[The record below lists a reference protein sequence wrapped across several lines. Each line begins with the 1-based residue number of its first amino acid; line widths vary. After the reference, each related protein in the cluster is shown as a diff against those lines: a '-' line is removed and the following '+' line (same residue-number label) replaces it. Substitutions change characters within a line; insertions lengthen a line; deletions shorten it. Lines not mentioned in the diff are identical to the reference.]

1 MDIHKPKPVHGWR
14 EFLKEVGI
22 IVLGILIALVLEQA
36 VSWAHDRS
44 VGREA
49 RASIRGEIAHNLRTV
64 AMRDSIEPCIQRR
77 LREVDRYLDQA
88 QMAGTTSRISWIGAP
103 LSFLASH
110 TKFQA
115 AQSAGRFVFIDEG
128 EQDQIAMIYSD
139 LQDADEA
146 GVREWYA
153 WAELRS
159 LATTHARLTQADLSR
174 LRGALQEA
182 RGADWFIRL
191 DDKQVMDA
199 ARKLGLSAPHVGSS
213 NGYQVASA
221 CLSTDTPFAEG
232 AARASSPMVP
242 FPE

>member
-1 MDIHKPKPVHGWR
+1 MDIHKPKPVDGWR
-14 EFLKEVGI
+14 DFLKEVGI

-36 VSWAHDRS
+36 AAWAHDRA

-49 RASIRGEIAHNLRTV
+49 RASIRGEIAGDLKTV
-64 AMRDSIEPCIQRR
+64 ARRNAIEPCIQRR
-77 LREVDRYLDQA
+77 LREVDLYLDQA
-88 QMAGTTSRISWIGAP
+88 QAGRTTARPSWIGAP
-103 LSFLASH
+103 LSFLANH

-115 AQSAGRFVFIDEG
+115 SQSAGRFVFIDED
-128 EQDQIAMIYSD
+128 EQEQMATIYSD

-146 GVREWYA
+146 GIREWYA

-182 RGADWFIRL
+182 RAADWYIRL
-191 DDKQVMDA
+191 DYNQVMDD
-199 ARKLGLSAPHVGSS
+199 ARQLGLPAPRVTSG

-221 CLSTDTPFAEG
+221 CLAMGTSFAEG
-232 AARASSPMVP
+232 AARASTATIP